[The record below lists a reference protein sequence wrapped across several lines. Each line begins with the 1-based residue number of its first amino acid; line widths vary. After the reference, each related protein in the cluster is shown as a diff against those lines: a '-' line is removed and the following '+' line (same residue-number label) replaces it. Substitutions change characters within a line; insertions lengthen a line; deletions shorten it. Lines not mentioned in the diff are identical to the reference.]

1 MPRGRLAT
9 KGRRVPALAFLLAAL
24 LAPLAARAET
34 IAVPLDY
41 QGRQIELSGSLDKPS
56 GAGPFPVV
64 ILLHGCGG
72 NNPYALGRSVAWA
85 RLLHAE
91 GYATFILDSFT
102 ARSYSSGV
110 CGNARMVSAEERAR
124 DVYAAALI
132 LSARP
137 DIRADRIAVMGFSH
151 GGWTVLD
158 AASANREELAPW
170 RDKLKGHGKLVAFVA
185 FYPNCAKTE
194 HDDFLGPVFVL
205 VGDKDGL
212 SPYATCERSA
222 KRSRAGAAEF
232 RLKVYPGA
240 VHDFDYERASGVLRG
255 TPLAYDAAAA
265 ADARVQVADF
275 LRPYLK

>member
-1 MPRGRLAT
+1 MPRGRVAT
-9 KGRRVPALAFLLAAL
+9 KGRWIPALAFFLAAL

-34 IAVPLDY
+34 ITVPVDY

-110 CGNARMVSAEERAR
+110 CGNGRLMPSEERAK
-124 DVYAAALI
+124 DVYAAAAL
-132 LSARP
+132 LAARP
-137 DIRADRIAVMGFSH
+137 DVRADRIVAMGFSH
-151 GGWTVLD
+151 GGATVLD
-158 AASANREELAPW
+158 AAAEGRPELAPL
-170 RDKLKGHGKLVAFVA
+170 RDKFKGHGKIAAFVA
-185 FYPNCAKTE
+185 FYPGCARTE
-194 HDDFLGPVFVL
+194 HEAFLGPVFIL

-212 SPYATCERSA
+212 SPFKTCERLA
-222 KRSRAGAAEF
+222 RWPRPGTEV

-240 VHDFDYERASGVLRG
+240 VHDFDYERAGGTLRG
-255 TPLAYDAAAA
+255 TPLAYDADAA
-265 ADARVQVADF
+265 ADARAQVVEF